1 MVAASDWTDC
11 FLDLEWGAEAADV
24 VSLWDPASVPAS
36 EAFLEGG
43 SEGSSAAACT
53 EAFLEGGCERS
64 LAREVWSTEVFLD
77 WSAAAGGKT
86 APL

>member
-11 FLDLEWGAEAADV
+11 FLDLEWGTEAADV

-43 SEGSSAAACT
+43 SEGSSAAAWPT

-77 WSAAAGGKT
+77 WSAAGGKT